1 MNILLLYSTPFVETD
16 SFYWFYQQLVDQI
29 GDDSQLFFAYL
40 NNSKGVVNGIQLPD
54 NHSYNTLR
62 NIKALTTFIKDHK
75 VSVLFNFY
83 LPYCQIG
90 GFLTAVK
97 KQVPELK
104 MVELIHNCP
113 NHTVLLKEYS
123 LKNIKSGFI
132 PTSTKDKVAKLFPNV
147 YLYFLKKKVRKDN
160 RRAYELHDAVVL
172 LSPSYISEYLSL
184 INKKK
189 SNKVFAIPNST
200 APLHFCKSEI
210 PVEAKSKEI
219 IFCGRLDI
227 EKAIPI
233 LLRVWERIQNQIPD
247 WKFVLIGDGAQMHLC
262 KELARKL
269 KLERIEFIGRM
280 NSKPLID
287 EASILCLTSVI
298 EGLPTV
304 FLEAMTMG
312 VVPVGFDS
320 FSAIYDMI
328 DNWENGVIV
337 PAFDMDMYEKSL
349 LRLATDK
356 ELRCKMGRNA
366 QQKVV
371 QYNIFNIVPKWISLF
386 KYLKLV

>member
-16 SFYWFYQQLVDQI
+16 SFYWFYKQLVDQLD
-29 GDDSQLFFAYL
+29 GDSQLYFAYL
-40 NNSKGVVNGIQLPD
+40 NSKENVVNGVQLPD
-54 NHSYNTLR
+54 NYSYYTLR
-62 NIKALTTFIKDHK
+62 NIETLTCFIKEYK
-75 VSVLFNFY
+75 ISVLFNFY

-90 GFLTAVK
+90 GFLTAVRM
-97 KQVPELK
+97 QVPELK
-104 MVELIHNCP
+104 LVELIHNCP
-113 NHTVLLKEYS
+113 NHTVQLKEYS
-123 LKNIKSGFI
+123 LKNIQSGFI
-132 PTSTKDKVAKLFPNV
+132 PISTKDKVAKLFPNV
-147 YLYFLKKKVRKDN
+147 YLYFLEKKVRKEN

-172 LSPSYISEYLSL
+172 LSQSYISEYLSL
-184 INKKK
+184 INERK

-219 IFCGRLDI
+219 LFCGRLDI
-227 EKAIPI
+227 EKAVPI

-247 WKFVLIGDGAQMHLC
+247 WKFVLVGDGSQMHLC

-269 KLERIEFIGRM
+269 NLERIEFRGYM
-280 NSKPLID
+280 NSRPLID
-287 EASILCLTSVI
+287 GASILCLTSVI

-304 FLEAMTMG
+304 FLEAMSMG

-349 LRLATDK
+349 LRLATDN

-366 QQKVV
+366 QLKVM
-371 QYNIFNIVPKWISLF
+371 QYNVLNIVPKWISLF